1 MNTLN
6 PAYPHPDDDH
16 EPEPITLQEAIS
28 LAYAALMHEGADM
41 LTRRRAAFDLIDT
54 FNEHQDDIK

>member
-1 MNTLN
+1 MNPHT
-6 PAYPHPDDDH
+6 PHPDHDN
-16 EPEPITLQEAIS
+16 EPEPLTLQEAVA

-54 FNEHQDDIK
+54 FNHQQDSQK

>member
-1 MNTLN
+1 MHTLN
-6 PAYPHPDDDH
+6 PHTPHPDQEH
-16 EPEPITLQEAIS
+16 EPEPLTLQEAVA

-54 FNEHQDDIK
+54 FKNQTDDLK

>member
-1 MNTLN
+1 MNT
-6 PAYPHPDDDH
+6 PHPDQDH
-16 EPEPITLQEAIS
+16 EPEPLTLQEAVA

-54 FNEHQDDIK
+54 YNRQQDDQK

>member
-1 MNTLN
+1 MNPHT
-6 PAYPHPDDDH
+6 PHPDQNN
-16 EPEPITLQEAIS
+16 EPEPLTLQEAVA

-54 FNEHQDDIK
+54 YNKDELK

>member
-1 MNTLN
+1 MNPHT
-6 PAYPHPDDDH
+6 PHPDQDN
-16 EPEPITLQEAIS
+16 EPEPLMLQEAVA

-54 FNEHQDDIK
+54 FKNQTDNQK